1 MNEVH
6 PIRKMIDPRLW
17 LRALLMLDGTSHQI
31 ALGAAIGMF
40 VALTPTVGIQM
51 VLVLLIA
58 MLTRSLFRFNKVA
71 ALIAVYVSNPLT
83 VVPIYWFNYTIG
95 TIYFPSTISK
105 DEFAKI
111 FEYHGLQEW
120 WNSMTRLFVDLG
132 VPLLTGSFIV
142 ATIGGLVTYPLILR
156 ILKRMKQIQRREKR
170 IAAGSPSQERVQ
182 QEAVR
187 V

>member
-6 PIRKMIDPRLW
+6 PVRKMIDPRLW
-17 LRALLMLDGTSHQI
+17 LRALLMLDGTAHQI

-51 VLVLLIA
+51 LLVLLIA
-58 MLTRSLFRFNKVA
+58 MLTRSLFRFNKMA

-83 VVPIYWFNYTIG
+83 VVPIYWFNYKIG

-105 DEFAKI
+105 EEFAQL
-111 FEYHGLQEW
+111 FEYQGLEEW
-120 WNSMTRLFVDLG
+120 WTSMTRLFIDLG

-142 ATIGGLVTYPLILR
+142 ATIGGLITYPLVLR
-156 ILKRMKQIQRREKR
+156 LLNRMKRVHRREKQVD
-170 IAAGSPSQERVQ
+170 AGSPSNERVH
-182 QEAVR
+182 QEPVR